1 MNHYVDIHLRED
13 PEFAAHQLMEA
24 LYAKLHRALV
34 ARAAQGAG
42 GDLGVSFP
50 GHKPGAQYLGTHLR
64 LHGSAA
70 SLSALLATDWL
81 LGMRDHI
88 DLSATPKP
96 VPPDAT
102 HRTVQRQQVD
112 SNPERLRRRLLR
124 RHPLTEQ
131 EAQARIPDSAACR
144 LRLPFVQLKSTST
157 GQTYKLFIRHS
168 PEQIAPTL
176 GGFNTYGL
184 SQGATIPWF

>member
-50 GHKPGAQYLGTHLR
+50 GHKPDAPYLGSHLR
-64 LHGSAA
+64 LHGNEA

-81 LGMRDHI
+81 RGMRDHL
-88 DLSATPKP
+88 DLSAPAP
-96 VPPDAT
+96 VPLDAT
-102 HRTVQRQQVD
+102 HRAVQRQQVD

-131 EAQARIPDSAACR
+131 EAQARIPDKAARR
-144 LRLPFVQLKSTST
+144 LDLPFVQLKSTST
-157 GQTYKLFIRHS
+157 GQTYKLFIRHGPPQS
-168 PEQIAPTL
+168 TPVP
-176 GGFNTYGL
+176 GPFNTYGL
-184 SQGATIPWF
+184 SLGATVPWF